1 MDDDWTWEELSPIEP
16 LWQRRDR
23 TTAQRKRLLAAG
35 YRPLPVNGKA
45 PPIAG
50 WQDILAT
57 PTIID
62 KWIDLYPDAMSTGLL
77 TMTTPAIDID
87 IMHPDAAAAIE
98 DLAREQFEEHG
109 YFLVR
114 TGKPPKRAVLFRT
127 DEPFKKIVRSFSY
140 ANSDPKHPPKI
151 EILGDGQQIVAAG
164 IHPDTLKAYSWH
176 GGEPGEIK
184 REDLPYIRED
194 DARAFLDDAAALL
207 VREFDFVDL
216 SAQNGSS
223 GNAAINDIDN
233 EIIDSSWS
241 GLIANILA
249 GRDLHDSIRNLAA
262 SVVTSGVSDTAAERL
277 LHALMQSSTV
287 PHDERWQDRYD
298 DIVRAI
304 RSARRKFGRE
314 EGETEEWDDAAVL
327 RKALISRGAA
337 DIVPEKVEWLW
348 SGRLARGK
356 HTCIAGEPGTGK
368 SQLSVAIV
376 AAVTIGGEWPCGEGR
391 SPVIGNVIILSA
403 EDGAADTIVPRLMAA
418 DADLQRVE
426 IVAAVGSADGKDRR
440 AFNLQT
446 DIALLEQKIVEIGD
460 VVLVV
465 VDPVSSYLGKTDS
478 HKNSEVRGVLEPL
491 SDLAERTRVAILTI
505 THFSKTGAGNTTKA
519 LHRFIGSIAFTGA
532 PRTAFAV
539 IEDADSEGRYL
550 FLHAKNNLAPPPE
563 GLAFRLEQTIVGDG
577 IVASRVWWDPEPVT
591 ITASQA
597 LAAEAA
603 GEDQR
608 SAIEA
613 AEEFLREVLVGGPVP
628 QKELK
633 ADAEGAGLS
642 WATVRRAKDRLG
654 VIVRRE
660 TEGEF
665 ASGAG
670 RWLWSLQG
678 AQGTPRCS
686 PLNPEHL
693 AENEHLAEVGA
704 DLLPPEGGADLP
716 PGTKICGVAP
726 GQRCELCG
734 SGRDVYLIR
743 LPGEP
748 EAAPRH
754 KPCTARFWEK
764 RQ

>member
-1 MDDDWTWEELSPIEP
+1 
-16 LWQRRDR
+16 
-23 TTAQRKRLLAAG
+23 
-35 YRPLPVNGKA
+35 LPVNGKA

-62 KWIDLYPDAMSTGLL
+62 KWVDQYPEAMSTGLL

-87 IMHPDAAAAIE
+87 IMHPEAAAAVE
-98 DLAREQFEEHG
+98 ELARGRFEEHG

-114 TGKPPKRAVLFRT
+114 IGRPPKRAMLFRT
-127 DEPFKKIVRSFSY
+127 DEPFKKIVRSFGYS
-140 ANSDPKHPPKI
+140 NCDSKHPPKI

-164 IHPDTLKAYSWH
+164 IHPDTRKPYTWH

-184 REDLPYIRED
+184 REDLPYIREG

-207 VREFDFVDL
+207 AREFGFVVL
-216 SAQNGSS
+216 SVQNGNANN
-223 GNAAINDIDN
+223 GNIDFA
-233 EIIDSSWS
+233 ETEVIDSSWS
-241 GLIANILA
+241 GLVANILA

-262 SVVTSGVSDTAAERL
+262 SVIASGVNDTAAERL
-277 LHALMQSSTV
+277 LHALMQSSTA

-298 DIVRAI
+298 DIIRAI
-304 RSARRKFGRE
+304 RSARRKFGGDGSE
-314 EGETEEWDDAAVL
+314 NSEWIDAAVL
-327 RKALISRGAA
+327 RKALISRCAA

-376 AAVTIGGEWPCGEGR
+376 AAITSGGEWPCGEGR
-391 SPVIGNVIILSA
+391 CPVVGNVIILSA

-418 DADLQRVE
+418 GADLSRVE
-426 IVAAVGSADGKDRR
+426 IVAAVGCADGKDRS

-446 DIALLEQKIVEIGD
+446 DIQLLEQKIVEVGN
-460 VVLVV
+460 VALVV

-478 HKNSEVRGVLEPL
+478 HKNSEVRAVLEPL
-491 SDLAERTRVAILTI
+491 SDMADRTRVAVLTV
-505 THFSKTGAGNTTKA
+505 THFSKTGASNTTKA

-539 IEDADSEGRYL
+539 IEDADSEGGHYL
-550 FLHAKNNLAPPPE
+550 FLHAKNNLAAPPQ
-563 GLAFRLEQTIVGDG
+563 GLAFRLEQTIIDPG
-577 IVASRVWWDPEPVT
+577 IVASRVCWDTAPVS
-591 ITASQA
+591 ITANQA
-597 LAAEAA
+597 LAAEAT

-613 AEEFLREVLVGGPVP
+613 AEEFLREALAGGPVP

-654 VIVRRE
+654 VTVRRE
-660 TEGEF
+660 TEGGF
-665 ASGAG
+665 ASGVG
-670 RWLWSLQG
+670 RWLWSLRCSTPPQG
-678 AQGTPRCS
+678 AQDLDVS
-686 PLNPEHL
+686 ILSADEHL
-693 AENEHLAEVGA
+693 KEGDD
-704 DLLPPEGGADLP
+704 DLGIPSCLRR
-716 PGTKICGVAP
+716 T
-726 GQRCELCG
+726 
-734 SGRDVYLIR
+734 S
-743 LPGEP
+743 
-748 EAAPRH
+748 
-754 KPCTARFWEK
+754 
-764 RQ
+764 

>member
-1 MDDDWTWEELSPIEP
+1 MDDDWTWEDLPPKEA
-16 LWQRRDR
+16 LWQVRDR
-23 TTAQRKRLLAAG
+23 TTAQRKRLLAG
-35 YRPLPVNGKA
+35 GFMPLPCNGKA
-45 PPIAG
+45 PSIPG
-50 WQDILAT
+50 WQDILTTSKLIDTWEHRYPTAT
-57 PTIID
+57 N
-62 KWIDLYPDAMSTGLL
+62 TGVL
-77 TMTTPAIDID
+77 TDISPAIDID
-87 IMHPDAAAAIE
+87 ITHPDAANAIE
-98 DLAREQFEEHG
+98 ALAREHFEERG
-109 YFLVR
+109 CILVR
-114 TGKPPKRAVLFRT
+114 FGKAPKRAILLRT
-127 DEPFKKIVRSFSY
+127 NEPFNKITHAFTAPDGS
-140 ANSDPKHPPKI
+140 AQKI
-151 EILGDGQQIVAAG
+151 EILATGQQIVVAG
-164 IHPDTLKAYSWH
+164 IHPDTQKPYSWF
-176 GGEPGEIK
+176 GGEPGAIK
-184 REDLPYIRED
+184 REDLPYIREAN
-194 DARAFLDDAAALL
+194 ARAFLDDAAALL

-233 EIIDSSWS
+233 EIIDSGWR

-356 HTCIAGEPGTGK
+356 HTCIAGEPGIGK

-376 AAVTIGGEWPCGEGR
+376 AAVTTGGEWPCGEGR

-654 VIVRRE
+654 VIVKRE
-660 TEGEF
+660 SEG

-678 AQGTPRCS
+678 A
-686 PLNPEHL
+686 HL
-693 AENEHLAEVGA
+693 
-704 DLLPPEGGADLP
+704 
-716 PGTKICGVAP
+716 
-726 GQRCELCG
+726 
-734 SGRDVYLIR
+734 
-743 LPGEP
+743 
-748 EAAPRH
+748 
-754 KPCTARFWEK
+754 
-764 RQ
+764 